1 MANQLNP
8 NNYSLMCRCPLQDAA
23 AAKVLAKESGQT
35 LSGFV
40 AALIHEKVQG
50 VELTERDE
58 KWIAKKYRIN
68 KKVRARADRKAA
80 TAAGKSYRRKRV

>member
-8 NNYSLMCRCPLQDAA
+8 NKYSLMCRCPLKDAA

-50 VELTERDE
+50 VELAECDQ
-58 KWIAKKYRIN
+58 KWIAKKFRIN
-68 KKVRARADRKAA
+68 KKARARADRKAA
-80 TAAGKSYRRKRV
+80 RASCMLKAENM